1 METISDKAIRMA
13 MIDNWIQRDTERL
26 EVVEKK
32 IDALLTALHDQ
43 AHLGAALQSS
53 IKASQQMLQQ
63 LETCDDV

>member
-13 MIDNWIQRDTERL
+13 MIDTWIQRDTERL

-32 IDALLTALHDQ
+32 IDALLTELHDQ

>member
-13 MIDNWIQRDTERL
+13 MIDTWIQRDTERL

-32 IDALLTALHDQ
+32 IDTLLTALHDQ
-43 AHLGAALQSS
+43 ACFGAALQSR

-63 LETCDDV
+63 LGNCDDV

>member
-13 MIDNWIQRDTERL
+13 MIDTWIQRDTERL

-32 IDALLTALHDQ
+32 IDALLTELYDQ
-43 AHLGAALQSS
+43 ACICAALQSS
-53 IKASQQMLQQ
+53 IKASQQMLRQ

>member
-13 MIDNWIQRDTERL
+13 MIDTWIQRDTERL

-32 IDALLTALHDQ
+32 IDALLTELHDQ
-43 AHLGAALQSS
+43 ACLGAALQTS
-53 IKASQQMLQQ
+53 IKASRQMLQQ